1 MAQSHR
7 SPADRCPYDIVAQTI
22 AGCPR
27 FTFSVA
33 FDQFENAIWS
43 CAHARCSTD
52 RQAADDSRPGVFY
65 LRCALRTGDVEGE
78 RDFIVPL
85 D

>member
-1 MAQSHR
+1 MAENST
-7 SPADRCPYDIVAQTI
+7 SVADRCPYDIVAQTI

-27 FTFSVA
+27 FMPTVV
-33 FDQFENAIWS
+33 FDQFENAVLS
-43 CAHARCSTD
+43 CAHTRCSID
-52 RQAADDSRPGVFY
+52 RAVADDGGPGVFY
-65 LRCALRTGDVEGE
+65 LRCALRTGDVEAE

>member
-1 MAQSHR
+1 
-7 SPADRCPYDIVAQTI
+7 
-22 AGCPR
+22 
-27 FTFSVA
+27 VA

-43 CAHARCSTD
+43 CAHARCSID
-52 RQAADDSRPGVFY
+52 RAATADGGPGAFY
-65 LRCALRTGDVEGE
+65 LRCTLRTGDVEGE

>member
-1 MAQSHR
+1 MAQSYR
-7 SPADRCPYDIVAQTI
+7 SVADRCPYDVVTQTI

-27 FTFSVA
+27 FTPTVA

-43 CAHARCSTD
+43 CAYARCSID
-52 RQAADDSRPGVFY
+52 RPDDGGPGAFY
-65 LRCALRTGDVEGE
+65 LRCTLRTGDVEAE
-78 RDFIVPL
+78 RDFTVPL